1 MENINQN
8 IDLNPKTEKA
18 RNLRIRDF
26 IKLSVRAFRVRPM
39 RTFLTILGMSVGIGT
54 VFFLISLGYGLQYIL
69 LGKLAPTEDSLV
81 SLQAFYPEEGLAISK
96 DEINQIYKIAGVV
109 EISPIYQN
117 SGEVN
122 YSGFSGDL
130 IVKIIDEK
138 YNRLSGFVPNYY
150 NKNTNDLNKGIV
162 ISNTALRLLG
172 LKEDESS
179 LGKAI
184 EVKTVYYKDGKE
196 NISSTKSPVPITG
209 IVDDGSQSPY
219 IFIPNYLMNN
229 APDYFGSV
237 FIKAKDDAYLETLRS
252 ELISKGFIISA
263 RVDTVRQA
271 KKITDV
277 ITMVLGIFGV
287 AALIV
292 SSIGMF
298 NTMLI
303 SFMERIFEVGI
314 MKSIGAT
321 RIDILGLFLMES
333 FIMGILGGVG
343 GIAMGL
349 VGGFLVNAGMNFLA
363 KYLGGNPINLFIYSV
378 KFMIFIILLSGVVGL
393 LSGYWPARRAA
404 KLSAREA
411 FLRK

>member
-1 MENINQN
+1 MENNNQRN
-8 IDLNPKTEKA
+8 NLNPKTERA
-18 RNLRIRDF
+18 RNLRLRDF

-39 RTFLTILGMSVGIGT
+39 RTFLTVLGMSVGIGT

-69 LGKLAPTEDSLV
+69 LGKLAPTEDSLI
-81 SLQAFYPEEGLAISK
+81 SLQASYPEEGIVISQ
-96 DEINQIYKIAGVV
+96 DIINQISRINGVEEV
-109 EISPIYQN
+109 SPVYQDGGEI
-117 SGEVN
+117 N
-122 YSGFSGDL
+122 YNGFTGD
-130 IVKIIDEK
+130 IIIKIIDDK

-150 NKNTNDLNKGIV
+150 NKNNNDLNKGII
-162 ISNTALRLLG
+162 ISNTALRLIG
-172 LKEDESS
+172 LDENESS
-179 LGKAI
+179 LGKEI
-184 EVKTVYYKDGKE
+184 EIKTIYYKDGKE
-196 NISSTKSPVPITG
+196 NISSTARPIPVVG

-219 IFIPNYLMNN
+219 IFIPNNLMNN
-229 APDYFGSV
+229 SPDYFGSV
-237 FIKAKDDAYLETLRS
+237 FVKAKDDNSLEALRS
-252 ELISKGFIISA
+252 ELINKGFIISA

-277 ITMVLGIFGV
+277 ITTVLGIFGV

-333 FIMGILGGVG
+333 FIMGLLGGVG

-349 VGGFLVNAGMNFLA
+349 IGGFLVNAGMNFLA
-363 KYLGGNPINLFIYSV
+363 SYLGGNPINLFIYSS